1 MPVKNSPSRSWAP
14 SLSWTGIAAL
24 TVGLAAVLWA
34 LRPGK
39 DALVVYC
46 AHDAE
51 FSEAILHEFEEQTG
65 IPVVIRF
72 DTEATKSLGLVNLIK
87 AERDHPQCDVFWN
100 NELLGTVD
108 LAEAGVLD
116 PYRGPGYERIP
127 SQFKDAEGRWTGFAA
142 RLRVFIVPAEM
153 ETAGEVAIQALLD
166 SQADLSRVAIANPLF
181 GTTLTHYTVLWQQWG
196 DDRLKAWHHE
206 LRRRGIHE
214 VAGNSATKNLVADGA
229 CDVGFTDTD
238 DFFVAQ
244 DAGKPVAMLP
254 VHVNGRSICIP
265 NTVSIVRGTR
275 RLPAARALVDFLLS
289 EETELTLA
297 RSAARQIPLGE
308 VSGSLPQDV
317 EPLAAWAKD
326 GADLRPLLL
335 ARKSVIDWLKSE
347 SLQ

>member
-1 MPVKNSPSRSWAP
+1 MPEKNSPSLSWA
-14 SLSWTGIAAL
+14 GIAAL

-51 FSEAILHEFEEQTG
+51 FSEAILRQFEEQTG

-72 DTEATKSLGLVNLIK
+72 DTEATKSLGLVNLIQ

-100 NELLGTVD
+100 NELLGSVD
-108 LAEAGVLD
+108 LAEDGMLE

-127 SQFKDAEGRWTGFAA
+127 AQFKDEEGRWTGFAA
-142 RLRVFIVPAEM
+142 RLRVFIVPADREA
-153 ETAGEVAIQALLD
+153 AGEAAIEALLD

-181 GTTLTHYTVLWQQWG
+181 GTTLTHYTLLWQQWG
-196 DDRLKAWHHE
+196 EERLKAWHE
-206 LRRRGIHE
+206 DLRRRGIRE

-238 DFFVAQ
+238 DFFVAK

-254 VHVNGRSICIP
+254 VHVGGRTICIP
-265 NTVSIVRGTR
+265 NTVGIIRGTR
-275 RLPAARALVDFLLS
+275 RLSAAQKLVDFLLS
-289 EETELTLA
+289 EETELALA

-308 VSGSLPQDV
+308 SAGSLPEDV
-317 EPLAAWAKD
+317 APLAAWAKK
-326 GADLRPLLL
+326 GADLRPLLP
-335 ARKSVIDWLKSE
+335 ARKSVIDWLKLE